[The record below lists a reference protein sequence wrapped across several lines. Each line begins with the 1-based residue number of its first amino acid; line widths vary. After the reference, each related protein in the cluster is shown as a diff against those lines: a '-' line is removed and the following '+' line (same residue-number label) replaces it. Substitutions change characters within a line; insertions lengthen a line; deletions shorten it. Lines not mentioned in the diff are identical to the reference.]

1 MISFHSRLLT
11 AAAKVLAAVAFVFL
25 TFLVAGAQSLSGMPV
40 TILLSPGQ
48 SATSLTVTNHG
59 SSETAI
65 QIRCYAW
72 NQQDG
77 DDQLTT
83 SNAVVVSPPLVSIA
97 PGATQ
102 VVRLILRQP
111 PQGREATYRILL
123 DQIPPPAQPGVVR
136 IVFRLSIPIF
146 AQPMTRAASHVKFH
160 IELEGGKVYLVGVND
175 GLRHEAIRDI
185 VLSTSDQGKLKED
198 VGASPYIL
206 SGATRRWHFAMQDPL
221 PLPGETFH
229 LTAHEDSGAVDEQV
243 RVVAKP

>member
-1 MISFHSRLLT
+1 MILSNSRLLT
-11 AAAKVLAAVAFVFL
+11 AAAKALAAVPFVLL
-25 TFLVAGAQSLSGMPV
+25 TNLTTGAQSLSVLPV
-40 TILLSPGQ
+40 NVLLAPGQ
-48 SATSLTVTNHG
+48 SATSLTVTNQG
-59 SSETAI
+59 TIETAI
-65 QIRCYAW
+65 QIRAYAW
-72 NQQDG
+72 SQKDD

-123 DQIPPPAQPGVVR
+123 DQTPPPTQPGIVH

-146 AQPMTRAASHVKFH
+146 AQPTTRAVSHVQFH
-160 IELEGGKVYLVGVND
+160 IECDSGKLYLVGVND
-175 GLRHEAIRDI
+175 GLRHEALRNI
-185 VLSTSDQGKLKED
+185 VLSTSDRGKLKED
-198 VGASPYIL
+198 AGASPYIL
-206 SGATRRWHFAMQDPL
+206 AGATRRWHFATQGSL

-229 LTAHEDSGAVDEQV
+229 LTATADSGVVQEQV